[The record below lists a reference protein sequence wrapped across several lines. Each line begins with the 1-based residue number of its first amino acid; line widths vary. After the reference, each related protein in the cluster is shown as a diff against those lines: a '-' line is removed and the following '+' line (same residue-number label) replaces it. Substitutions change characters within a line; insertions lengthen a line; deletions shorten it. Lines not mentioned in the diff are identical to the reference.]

1 MRMGLLTPTSP
12 WGPPI
17 EICPMAA
24 KRARPTKKKAAKK
37 KVPRKKAPAK
47 KRAAKGDRVDS
58 VEDQRVAEIQ
68 RLIDV
73 MVRAGAVEVE
83 MEDVRGGKLRV
94 RLKEDPPAIVAAA
107 PIAGVASAPLA
118 AVPEPHD
125 APAAPRSVEEDGE
138 EFLSPMVGT
147 FYRAPSPEAEP
158 FIHVDD
164 SVGEDTTVCI
174 IEAMKVMN
182 EIKAEMRGRIVS
194 ILVEDGEPVEFGQPL
209 FRIQRG

>member
-1 MRMGLLTPTSP
+1 
-12 WGPPI
+12 
-17 EICPMAA
+17 MAA
-24 KRARPTKKKAAKK
+24 KRARPKKKKAPRKPAAKK
-37 KVPRKKAPAK
+37 APRKPAAKRAPAK
-47 KRAAKGDRVDS
+47 KTEKRDR
-58 VEDQRVAEIQ
+58 EDQRVAEIQ

-107 PIAGVASAPLA
+107 PISGLPSVSLSALPEVHESS
-118 AVPEPHD
+118 AVV
-125 APAAPRSVEEDGE
+125 RNTEEDGE

-147 FYRAPSPEAEP
+147 FYRSPSPEAEP
-158 FIHVDD
+158 FILVDD
-164 SVGEDTTVCI
+164 PVGEDSTVCI

-194 ILVEDGEPVEFGQPL
+194 ILVEDGEPVEFEQPL